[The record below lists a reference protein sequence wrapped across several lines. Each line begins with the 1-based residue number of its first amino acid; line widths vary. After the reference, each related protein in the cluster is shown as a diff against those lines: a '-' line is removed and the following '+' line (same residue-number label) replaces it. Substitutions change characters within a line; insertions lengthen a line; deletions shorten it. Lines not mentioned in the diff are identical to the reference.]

1 MRLALLLVLAPAS
14 LAFAAP
20 DFSKFGDAVALEMD
34 RANAPGCAVA
44 IVLSNQ
50 VIFAQG
56 FGVASVETGG
66 EITPDTLFRL
76 GSTTK
81 MFTAAT
87 LVSLAEKGKVDLEKP
102 IGHYIKSLHPK
113 LARVT
118 GHQLLTHTAG
128 LADDPRMDGPHDE
141 TALGAAARA
150 LKDELCFTEP
160 G

>member
-1 MRLALLLVLAPAS
+1 MRLLLLLVLAPVSFA
-14 LAFAAP
+14 LAAP
-20 DFSKFGDAVALEMD
+20 DFSKFEDAVALEMD
-34 RANAPGCAVA
+34 RANVPGCAVA

-87 LVSLAEKGKVDLEKP
+87 LVSLTEKRKVDLQKP
-102 IGHYIKSLHPK
+102 IGNYIKGLHPR
-113 LARVT
+113 LARLT
-118 GHQLLTHTAG
+118 GHQLLT
-128 LADDPRMDGPHDE
+128 LAWRMIHEWTGHM
-141 TALGAAARA
+141 TKRHLARP
-150 LKDELCFTEP
+150 LTH
-160 G
+160 